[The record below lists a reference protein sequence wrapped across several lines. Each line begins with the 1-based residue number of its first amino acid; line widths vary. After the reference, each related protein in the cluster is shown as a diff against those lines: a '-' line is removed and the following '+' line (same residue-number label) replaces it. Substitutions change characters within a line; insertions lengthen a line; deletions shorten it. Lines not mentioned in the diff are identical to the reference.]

1 MASGVL
7 CVSVSE
13 AAVAATIE
21 SFQSAALGGS
31 WMAALENLA
40 AATHSH
46 VGELIGLGDN
56 AAVPFNWMSGL
67 PPEAIPE
74 FVLAGGGDIRVN
86 SRVRV
91 GGRAA
96 ELEVLDETSFT
107 TAEDCRRNPDYAAWI
122 HKYEIENV
130 CLSPL
135 LRQDDMLVGLAVVR
149 SRRLGLYDDQEKR
162 AYAAI
167 AAHARAAVR
176 TQMAIESQSLGL
188 VHSLLDAM
196 SAAAFVCDGSG
207 RIRAMSPRG
216 EALLAGGRWLKVAR
230 GRLTTRN
237 DAYGRRFDYGL
248 AAASGMDLTAPHRP
262 PDAMVLRDDQG
273 GDYLHLEF
281 TAIPGEHRR
290 FGLSAMVIARTMRQ
304 ETRRTAELAR
314 QLFNQTPAEAMVAAH
329 LAAGRGPQSIAE
341 ETGKSIGTIR
351 TQIRSIFDKA
361 GVQSQLELVAALTL
375 D

>member
-1 MASGVL
+1 MSI
-7 CVSVSE
+7 SE

-31 WMAALENLA
+31 WMSALENLA

-46 VGELIGLGDN
+46 AGQLIGLGDN
-56 AAVPFNWMSGL
+56 AAVPFNWLSGL
-67 PPEAIPE
+67 PPQAIPE
-74 FVLAGGGDIRVN
+74 FVLAGGGDVRVN
-86 SRVRV
+86 SRVRI
-91 GGRAA
+91 GSRAA
-96 ELEVLDETSFT
+96 ELQVLNEDAFT
-107 TAEDCRRNPDYAAWI
+107 TAEDCRRNPDFGAWI
-122 HKYEIENV
+122 KTYEVEIT

-135 LRQDDMLVGLAVVR
+135 LRQDDMLVGMAVGR
-149 SRRLGLYDDQEKR
+149 SESLGLYDDEEKR

-176 TQMAIESQSLGL
+176 TQMAIEGQSLGL

-196 SAAAFVCDGSG
+196 AAAAFVCDASG

-216 EALLAGGRWLKVAR
+216 EALLAAGRWLKVAR

-237 DAYGRRFDYGL
+237 DAYGRRFDYAL
-248 AAASGMDLTAPHRP
+248 ASVSGMDLTAPHRP
-262 PDAMVLRDDQG
+262 PDAMVLRDDTG

-290 FGLSAMVIARTMRQ
+290 FGLSAMVIARTMRH
-304 ETRRTAELAR
+304 EIRRTAELAR
-314 QLFNQTPAEAMVAAH
+314 QLFNLTPAEAMVAAH
-329 LAAGRGPQSIAE
+329 LAAGRGPQSIAD